1 MWFVICQ
8 GVKHKTEE
16 NHTSEGEINLADL
29 SQPTKGN
36 EDRLCFSIPE
46 TARMLGISRGL
57 AYELA
62 RSGQIPVLRLGKRLL
77 VPKIALERMLGQAKT
92 PGDKREASHSRN
104 TLTEVKR

>member
-1 MWFVICQ
+1 MKQ
-8 GVKHKTEE
+8 K
-16 NHTSEGEINLADL
+16 NPASEGERDL
-29 SQPTKGN
+29 SDVSQPTKENG
-36 EDRLCFSIPE
+36 DRLCFSIPE

-77 VPKIALERMLGQAKT
+77 VPKIALERMLGQTET
-92 PGDKREASHSRN
+92 PGENREASRSRN

>member
-1 MWFVICQ
+1 VR
-8 GVKHKTEE
+8 HKEE
-16 NHTSEGEINLADL
+16 KTLQSKGEINLADV
-29 SQPTKGN
+29 SQPTKES

-77 VPKIALERMLGQAKT
+77 VPKIALERLLSQPDM
-92 PGDKREASHSRN
+92 
-104 TLTEVKR
+104 TLRRK

>member
-1 MWFVICQ
+1 MANIR
-8 GVKHKTEE
+8 KPMK
-16 NHTSEGEINLADL
+16 N
-29 SQPTKGN
+29 N
-36 EDRLCFSIPE
+36 EDRLCLSIPE

-77 VPKIALERMLGQAKT
+77 VPKIALERMLGQTET

>member
-1 MWFVICQ
+1 MAASREA
-8 GVKHKTEE
+8 T
-16 NHTSEGEINLADL
+16 GED
-29 SQPTKGN
+29 Q
-36 EDRLCFSIPE
+36 ERLCFSIPE
-46 TARMLGISRGL
+46 AARMLGISRGL

-77 VPKIALERMLGQAKT
+77 VPKIALERMLGQTET

>member
-1 MWFVICQ
+1 MARY
-8 GVKHKTEE
+8 KTEK
-16 NHTSEGEINLADL
+16 TASEGKIDL
-29 SQPTKGN
+29 SDVSQPTKEN

-62 RSGQIPVLRLGKRLL
+62 HSGQIPVLRLGKRLL
-77 VPKIALERMLGQAKT
+77 VPKIALERMLGQTET
-92 PGDKREASHSRN
+92 PGENREANRSRN